1 MNTTSLLLYIAVMAG
16 VTYLVRML
24 PLAVFQRK
32 ITNRFIRSFLYYVPY
47 AVLGA
52 MTFPAIFFSVGDSST
67 AIISAAVGCCVALIL
82 ALFEKKL
89 IMVALCSCAAVF
101 ITNFIQT
108 IL

>member
-52 MTFPAIFFSVGDSST
+52 MTFPAIFFSVGDSSRRL
-67 AIISAAVGCCVALIL
+67 SQPLSDAALL
-82 ALFEKKL
+82 LF
-89 IMVALCSCAAVF
+89 
-101 ITNFIQT
+101 
-108 IL
+108 